1 MKRMSEENLKQK
13 IEAANAEAVRRLN
26 AAEGHWVGLEKAIKA
41 IPGFKENL
49 ILHSGPPIAWDRMID
64 VQKRGIKYGAIH
76 AGLAKTMEEAETMVK
91 AGEIEIGSCN
101 DRFAIGAA
109 TGIVTHNMVVN
120 VVEDVTHG
128 NKAYCIPFEG
138 RNGLGAWA
146 MWNPEIERNLLEIE
160 DFFAP
165 AVDCV
170 LKKNGGINVRN
181 ILAKGMLMGDESH
194 TRQAACGALLVSEI
208 VPMLL
213 GDGELD
219 VPTMKRVVE
228 MFVGNERWFHPL
240 GMSCAL
246 ASLRSIKGLQYC
258 TIVTSI
264 AQNGVET
271 GIKVAD
277 MGERW
282 FTTRAPQFVGTYFS
296 TQWGP
301 DDAVPYMGDSTATE
315 TYGMGAF
322 AAAAAPTVLRLRGGG
337 WKEAK
342 AQSEELKLICAGTNN
357 NFPIPLL
364 DFTGPGMGI
373 DIRKVIETGIT
384 PFCHG
389 GIVNRT
395 GGQIGAG
402 GARFPIDHYV
412 EAMYAFLEKYGV
424 E

>member
-1 MKRMSEENLKQK
+1 L
-13 IEAANAEAVRRLN
+13 
-26 AAEGHWVGLEKAIKA
+26 
-41 IPGFKENL
+41 
-49 ILHSGPPIAWDRMID
+49 
-64 VQKRGIKYGAIH
+64 
-76 AGLAKTMEEAETMVK
+76 
-91 AGEIEIGSCN
+91 EIGSCN
-101 DRFAIGAA
+101 DYFAIGAA

-120 VVEDVTHG
+120 VTEDVVHH

-165 AVDCV
+165 IVDHV
-170 LKKNGGINVRN
+170 LKKNNGINVRA

-194 TRQAACGALLVSEI
+194 TRQQACGLQLVSEI
-208 VPMLL
+208 VPLL
-213 GDGELD
+213 LSDPD
-219 VPTMKRVVE
+219 IAVNDMKHVVE

-240 GMSCAL
+240 GMSCSL
-246 ASLRSIKGLQYC
+246 ASIRCIKGMPYC
-258 TIVTSI
+258 TIVTTI

-282 FTTRAPQFVGTYFS
+282 FTTAAPRFVGTYFS

-301 DDAVPYMGDSTATE
+301 MTPCRIWATGTMTE

-322 AAAAAPTVLRLRGGG
+322 SAAAAPTVLRLRGGG
-337 WKEAK
+337 WREAK
-342 AQSEELKLICAGTNN
+342 AQSEELRLICAGTNN

-389 GIVNRT
+389 GIVNKT

-402 GARFPIDHYV
+402 GARFPIEHYID
-412 EAMYAFLEKYGV
+412 AMNAYMEKYGV
-424 E
+424 S